1 MKPSGLNKFRPLSQL
16 KEELDKCM
24 KCGFCR
30 ELCPAA
36 GLHGW
41 EANSPRGRI
50 QLLKALLEGELPDAS
65 NYLIERIY
73 FCMTCSYCF
82 HRCPAGARTWEA
94 FEAARAMLK
103 NWGKAPGGCAKPVSN
118 ILSFGNPFGEPL
130 EAKGD
135 WLPSGVEPSGE
146 AEILYWAGCAYAY
159 RLKEEA
165 AAMARILDA
174 AGLKFAILGADEGDC
189 GSLLIRL
196 GYWEEAKK
204 VAEENKAKV
213 RKVGARI
220 LATPCPACF
229 KTFAEDY
236 PKLLGVDLTKDLGLR
251 LLHSSQLFEELIA
264 KGKISPSK
272 LSLKL
277 AYHDPCY
284 LGRHLNVYEPP
295 RKVLKSIPGIKLKEH
310 PKSRWLSSC
319 CGAGGSSSF
328 RFLHEA
334 EAVKQAS
341 KRVKQF
347 KELGVE
353 AAATACPFCTLNLRD
368 GAKAL
373 GEEIEIYD
381 LSTLLFKALG

>member
-1 MKPSGLNKFRPLSQL
+1 MKSSGLNKFHPLSQL
-16 KEELDKCM
+16 RGELDKCM

-36 GLHGW
+36 SLHGW

-50 QLLKALLEGELPDAS
+50 QLLKALLDGELPDAS
-65 NYLIERIY
+65 NYLIERVY

-82 HRCPAGARTWEA
+82 HRCPAGVRTWEA

-103 NWGKAPGGCAKPVSN
+103 NWGKAPSGCANPVSN
-118 ILSFGNPFGEPL
+118 ILNFGNPFGEPP
-130 EAKGD
+130 GSRGG
-135 WLPSGVEPSGE
+135 WLPSGVKLSED
-146 AEILYWAGCAYAY
+146 AEILYWVGCAHSY
-159 RLKEEA
+159 RLKEGA
-165 AAMARILDA
+165 AAMAQILDA
-174 AGLKFAILGADEGDC
+174 AGVKFTTLGSNEGDC
-189 GSLLIRL
+189 GSLLIRM
-196 GYWEEAKK
+196 GYWDEARKL
-204 VAEENKAKV
+204 AEENKAKMEE
-213 RKVGARI
+213 VGARL
-220 LATPCPACF
+220 LATPCPACL

-236 PKLLGVDLTKDLGLR
+236 PKLFGVDLTKDLGLK
-251 LLHSSQLFEELIA
+251 LLHSSQLFEELMA
-264 KGKISPSK
+264 EGKISPSK
-272 LSLKL
+272 LSLRL

-295 RKVLKSIPGIKLKEH
+295 RRVLKLIPGVKLEEH

-328 RFLHEA
+328 KLLHEA

-341 KRVKQF
+341 RRVEQF

-353 AAATACPFCTLNLRD
+353 AVATACPFCTLNLRE

-381 LSTLLFKALG
+381 LSTLLFKALS